1 MVRRKASRFHLR
13 GAWDRVIAPP
23 MNGRALLT
31 IFGAML
37 ICGCEEKKK
46 EVTITE
52 TRPPTSRDGPVKL
65 FATEDERFRDIKPSP
80 VAAPTP
86 LGWIP
91 QPASEFR
98 LLNYRFGRSGT
109 GEVWVSLAN
118 GTVLDNVNRWLGQF
132 KKAPLD
138 QTGLAALPAVIVAG
152 AQGVWVN
159 ADGDYAGGMGAEPKT
174 GYALAGAMASVGGRI
189 LTVKMVGPKDEVD
202 AAKPELES
210 FAKSLRLIE

>member
-1 MVRRKASRFHLR
+1 MR
-13 GAWDRVIAPP
+13 GAGDRVIAPP

-46 EVTITE
+46 EVAITE

-65 FATEDERFRDIKPSP
+65 FATEDERFQDIKPSP
-80 VAAPTP
+80 VTAPTP
-86 LGWIP
+86 VGWIP
-91 QPASEFR
+91 QPAREFR
-98 LLNYRFGRSGT
+98 LLNYRFGSSGT
-109 GEVWVSLAN
+109 GEVWVSLADGSVIN
-118 GTVLDNVNRWLGQF
+118 NVNRWLGQF

-138 QTGLAALPAVIVAG
+138 EAGLAALPTVIVAG

-159 ADGDYAGGMGAEPKT
+159 AEGDYVSGKGAEPQT
-174 GYALAGAMASVGGRI
+174 GYALAGAVASVGGRI
-189 LTVKMVGPKDEVD
+189 LTVKMVGPKAEVD

-210 FAKSLRLIE
+210 FAKSLRIVE